1 MEGGKSKELLRIEL
15 NVFVLTPVYNFIN
28 DRLVDESAVLKPL

>member
-15 NVFVLTPVYNFIN
+15 LRIELNVFVLMYLLFIITK
-28 DRLVDESAVLKPL
+28 EA

>member
-15 NVFVLTPVYNFIN
+15 NVFVLMYLLFIITS
-28 DRLVDESAVLKPL
+28 LQLYK

>member
-15 NVFVLTPVYNFIN
+15 NVFVLMYLLFIITK
-28 DRLVDESAVLKPL
+28 EA